1 MFLWIF
7 YHTKRLQPF
16 AGCGVDERRIPKPR
30 EHGQSWCVMGTAA
43 VADRASD
50 PKATMSEQG
59 DLSMTFT
66 GRFNLIVAY
75 AALAFVGA
83 IVLGLF

>member
-1 MFLWIF
+1 MMCDGHDAPL
-7 YHTKRLQPF
+7 P
-16 AGCGVDERRIPKPR
+16 
-30 EHGQSWCVMGTAA
+30 
-43 VADRASD
+43 D
-50 PKATMSEQG
+50 PEATMSEQG

-66 GRFNLIVAY
+66 GRLNLIVAY

>member
-1 MFLWIF
+1 
-7 YHTKRLQPF
+7 
-16 AGCGVDERRIPKPR
+16 
-30 EHGQSWCVMGTAA
+30 MGTAA